1 MHFLKN
7 YGKCEKNRNIRFV
20 TERTRKNLVPE
31 PYYKLLRRKLISNRN
46 EKKRDTYE

>member
-1 MHFLKN
+1 M
-7 YGKCEKNRNIRFV
+7 RFV
-20 TERTRKNLVPE
+20 TTERTRKNLVPE